1 MEREYF
7 YTDAALDDSGAVS
20 GVAVQYGK
28 RSNARR
34 GQAGV
39 YYDRFEAGCFGDV
52 TALDVTLNRGH
63 DPSTTFARTGDGGLL
78 LQDSPDALTVSARPA
93 DTALWRDTRTL
104 MRNGTLRNLS
114 IEVSIPQEA
123 VRFDYGTRTRSIAQ
137 ATLSGIG
144 IVERG
149 GNVGTEAVLHRF
161 ENPEIEKFVDI
172 KAVMGGK
179 IPYGKTLQ
187 CECLK
192 SIGCRAVRFEVGS
205 LDDIADSVLAVGGSY
220 DAPVASVAQKGLR
233 FKHTKDGL
241 EWEADIPADI
251 NGEKIVAAAE
261 VTPVV
266 GRPFIDVEASET
278 VQDGDLLTY
287 KKAVMRSLIIR
298 ATDATEGWT
307 AATISA
313 TENHRKKVWDLE
325 IY

>member
-52 TALDVTLNRGH
+52 ASLDVTLNRGH
-63 DPSTTFARTGDGGLL
+63 DPSATFARTGDGGLVL
-78 LQDSPDALTVSARPA
+78 RDTPEALTISAQPA

-104 MRNGTLRNLS
+104 MANGTLRNLS
-114 IEVSIPQEA
+114 IEVSIPHEA
-123 VRFDYGTRTRSIAQ
+123 VRFDYGTRTRSIAR
-137 ATLSGIG
+137 ANLTGVG

-149 GNVGTEAVLHRF
+149 GNVGTKAVLHRF
-161 ENPEIEKFVDI
+161 NNPEIEQYVDVAAI
-172 KAVMGGK
+172 AKGK
-179 IPYGKTLQ
+179 IPYGKKLQ

-233 FKHTKDGL
+233 FKHTDEGL
-241 EWEADIPADI
+241 EWQADIPADV

-261 VTPVV
+261 VSPVV

-298 ATDATEGWT
+298 ATDAVEGWT

-313 TENHRKKVWDLE
+313 SEKHRKKVWDLE